1 MLKNRHALK
10 KKEIKNLK
18 SQIEEIYSCKLSD
31 DIKMEVAKL
40 FDLEVILVDNAVD
53 FIFLDSKPLFTLTS
67 IEKYQPKRKFV
78 TVDKGAVRFVTN
90 GADVMVPGIVDADR
104 DIKEKDPVWIREETY
119 GKAIAVGIS
128 MMNGDDLIEL
138 EKGKGIKNIHW
149 IGDKIWRFTTLY
161 SNRSSPRRS

>member
-18 SQIEEIYSCKLSD
+18 SQIEEIYGCKLSD
-31 DIKMEVAKL
+31 DIKMEVARL
-40 FDLEVILVDNAVD
+40 FDFEVILIDNAID
-53 FIFLDSKPLFTLTS
+53 FIFLEGKPLFTLTS
-67 IEKYQPKRKFV
+67 IERYQPKRKFV
-78 TVDKGAVRFVTN
+78 TVDKGAVRFVTD
-90 GADVMVPGIVDADR
+90 GADIMVPGVVDADR
-104 DIKEKDPVWIREETY
+104 EIKEKDPVWVREEIH

-149 IGDKIWRFTTLY
+149 IGDKIWKFISKSL
-161 SNRSSPRRS
+161 